1 MRELFV
7 PYGTDPSATA
17 NDVDVVLA
25 SLGSPFND
33 SLLHLR
39 DYADS
44 LLAAGRALLR
54 APRAAMA
61 KPFQVICD
69 GLPINVVAHNISSS
83 GNAYTISFV
92 RTKPAGPLARQK
104 SAIRWM
110 LKHLSAA
117 HPNYSVTGRLHVLRT
132 GEVETLWPDSA
143 TYKSKWPTLAAEG
156 LLAGNFEARANQYE
170 CPKCRHFL
178 HCPA

>member
-1 MRELFV
+1 
-7 PYGTDPSATA
+7 
-17 NDVDVVLA
+17 
-25 SLGSPFND
+25 
-33 SLLHLR
+33 
-39 DYADS
+39 
-44 LLAAGRALLR
+44 
-54 APRAAMA
+54 MA